1 MRWLHGITDSMDMS
15 LGKLWEMVKDREGW
29 RSWGYKDSATTEQ
42 LNKTRMETSNN
53 RLRPRMEPKHLTHPH
68 GRVNTHGENT
78 LKLLM

>member
-29 RSWGYKDSATTEQ
+29 RSWGYRDSATTEQ

-53 RLRPRMEPKHLTHPH
+53 RLRPRMEHLTQPH
-68 GRVNTHGENT
+68 ERVNTHGEKA